1 MSVTLPRPNHNPGEG
16 PEPFADADLV
26 GQADD
31 YPEGDRDSDPWFAP
45 LDPSPA
51 AVLERCLGAMARW
64 PLKAIGNRPAD
75 WLAHDLLVYT
85 LLRDARLSYFHRLL
99 KEPESWL
106 LDYVAAAGEQT
117 RRGLQLAAL
126 HFLHLR
132 QLDEALRWVID
143 ADYGDAVRFARRWQ
157 RLWNCRP
164 YGAVYD
170 TGRAAP
176 RCCGLVH
183 LCPWCRARAGVRLW
197 QRLRDHVGQRTLLLL
212 RHSTTSYDLEVVA
225 ENRFEMALRPGQDR
239 WGFSW
244 LPPEF
249 RPASLYEARPGAPT
263 DHRYASPRRLLS
275 PLDLL
280 GPIPADP
287 AQGWEPYALLT
298 ERQVRAAREHLHRH
312 LDYWAARLGIVSGLK
327 VLTVGPD
334 MHHDDGRNEDHPQ
347 HRFTGS
353 LLGEPPAGGC
363 PDPQLREALLKEGV
377 TVARGVELN
386 HLTEGQLRSR
396 GGSLLVTALAVPPL
410 LLLWPGQW
418 ASYAESTAGWPLYRA
433 FGAWRRV
440 LAERGR
446 RPGPFPPR
454 PAAGRPPSAR
464 ERREEAARA
473 ERERL
478 LGAARP
484 LWAKARETGP
494 TGRRG
499 RPACK
504 RRLRE
509 LLAGQGLCVTRRQLD
524 RLMADLKRQAP

>member
-1 MSVTLPRPNHNPGEG
+1 
-16 PEPFADADLV
+16 
-26 GQADD
+26 
-31 YPEGDRDSDPWFAP
+31 
-45 LDPSPA
+45 
-51 AVLERCLGAMARW
+51 MARW
-64 PLKAIGNRPAD
+64 PLKAIGRRPAD
-75 WLAHDLLVYT
+75 WLAHDLLMFK
-85 LLRDARLSYFHRLL
+85 LLRDARLGYFHHLL
-99 KEPESWL
+99 KEPASWAL
-106 LDYVAAAGEQT
+106 EYASAAGEQT

-132 QLDEALRWVID
+132 QLDAALRWVID
-143 ADYGDAVRFARRWQ
+143 ADYGDAVRFARRLR
-157 RLWNCRP
+157 RLWGCRP
-164 YGAVYD
+164 FGGLFD

-176 RCCGLVH
+176 LCCGLVH

-197 QRLRDHVGQRTLLLL
+197 QRLRDHVGQRPLLLL
-212 RHSTTSYDLEVVA
+212 QHSTSSHHLEVVG
-225 ENRFEMALRPGQDR
+225 ENRELMSYLPGQDR

-249 RPASLYEARPGAPT
+249 RPASLYKIRRGAPR
-263 DHRYASPRRLLS
+263 DYRYAAPRRFLGPRDS
-275 PLDLL
+275 L
-280 GPIPADP
+280 GPIPVDP

-298 ERQVRAAREHLHRH
+298 EGQVRAARAEAHRH
-312 LDYWAARLGIVSGLK
+312 LDYWAARLGMVSGLK

-334 MHHDDGRNEDHPQ
+334 MHHDDDTNEDHPQ
-347 HRFTGS
+347 FRFTAS
-353 LLGEPPAGGC
+353 ILAESPAGGC
-363 PDPQLREALLKEGV
+363 PDPQLRDALLEEGV
-377 TVARGVELN
+377 TVAPGVELN

-410 LLLWPGQW
+410 MLLWPGQW
-418 ASYAESTAGWPLYRA
+418 ASYAASTAGWPLYRA

-454 PAAGRPPSAR
+454 PSAGRPPSAR
-464 ERREEAARA
+464 ERREAAARA

-484 LWAKARETGP
+484 LWAKAQEAVP

-524 RLMADLKRQAP
+524 QLMAELKRQAP